1 MFYLQSPATVNV
13 RRSGRSITVFNGAD
27 YCGCITRG
35 AHGFTAF
42 DCRDRCLDS
51 FRKDWA
57 AMRGGSC

>member
-13 RRSGRSITVFNGAD
+13 RRSGRSIT

-35 AHGFTAF
+35 AYGFTAF